1 MPPSGV
7 SCHEISN
14 AVSSHLVNEWLVL
27 HCMFDRYILLECLNL
42 LFLTLE
48 QNLESKDQEHCI
60 DLRETSTN
68 YKYFY
73 HSKPTMIIV
82 IIGATNAKIVPLSV
96 DSQQLEER

>member
-1 MPPSGV
+1 MLDR
-7 SCHEISN
+7 
-14 AVSSHLVNEWLVL
+14 HL
-27 HCMFDRYILLECLNL
+27 LLECLNL

-60 DLRETSTN
+60 DLRETSINLAYYN
-68 YKYFY
+68 YFCR
-73 HSKPTMIIV
+73 SNPTMMIA